1 MTLSEFES
9 KELLR
14 QFNIP
19 FLPECLAPDAETAS
33 AFASSFSGPMAVKL
47 CGDNIAHKT
56 ERGLV
61 RLGVAP
67 SAVGEVAETLLK
79 AGTSADAVTGVLVA
93 PMAEGIREFIVG
105 IHRDDNFG
113 FTIMVGVGGVLAEA
127 IADVAFRLV
136 PISNFDAHD
145 MLRSLRSQSLFAPLR
160 GEPAVDI
167 EKFVELLSGL
177 SSAALTINGLRSIDL
192 NPVRICDG
200 MPVALDALVE
210 IDQ

>member
-1 MTLSEFES
+1 VTLSEFES

-14 QFNIP
+14 QFNVP
-19 FLPECLAPDAETAS
+19 FLEECLASDAQTAS
-33 AFASSFSGPMAVKL
+33 AFAANYSGPMAVKL

-67 SAVGEVAETLLK
+67 EAVGEVADELLA
-79 AGTSADAVTGVLVA
+79 AGTEEDAVTGVLVA

-105 IHRDDNFG
+105 IHRDESFG

-136 PISNFDAHD
+136 PISRFDATD
-145 MLRSLRSQSLFAPLR
+145 MLHSLRSQSLFAPLR
-160 GEPAVDI
+160 GEPAVDH
-167 EKFVELLSGL
+167 EKFEELLLGL
-177 SSAALTINGLRSIDL
+177 SAAAQSIEGLRSIDL
-192 NPVRICDG
+192 NPVRICNG
-200 MPVALDALVE
+200 LPVALDALVE
-210 IDQ
+210 IDR